1 MRIQIL
7 ILGFK
12 GLTYP
17 QFDYCKSH
25 IMALDY
31 WDQLSE
37 VLKENHVFPEY
48 LVFKYFKNT
57 WSALWRSGESIVYV
71 SQGHPTRI

>member
-7 ILGFK
+7 MLGFK

-31 WDQLSE
+31 WEQL
-37 VLKENHVFPEY
+37 L
-48 LVFKYFKNT
+48 
-57 WSALWRSGESIVYV
+57 
-71 SQGHPTRI
+71 PTTSVGNE

>member
-1 MRIQIL
+1 MGIQIL
-7 ILGFK
+7 MLGFK

-37 VLKENHVFPEY
+37 VLKENHVFP
-48 LVFKYFKNT
+48 
-57 WSALWRSGESIVYV
+57 RV
-71 SQGHPTRI
+71 SCL